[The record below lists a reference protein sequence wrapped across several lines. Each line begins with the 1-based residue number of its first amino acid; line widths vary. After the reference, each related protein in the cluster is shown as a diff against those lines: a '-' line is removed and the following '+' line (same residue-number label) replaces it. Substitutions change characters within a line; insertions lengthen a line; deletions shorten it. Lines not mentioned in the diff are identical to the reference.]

1 MKSREAIRK
10 QLLEEAISKPNEELI
25 VGGVI
30 VKYSDLALVL
40 KGCKITDEKLDK
52 VVRTLSEKLIN
63 SLQKLS

>member
-10 QLLEEAISKPNEELI
+10 QLLEEAIAKPNEELI

-40 KGCKITDEKLDK
+40 KGYKITDEKLDK
-52 VVRTLSEKLIN
+52 VVRSLSEKLIN